1 MYFNY
6 LKTQLQH
13 HFALK
18 THLEELVT
26 CFKTSLFIYTISSN
40 VSHERSN
47 STQTTNIDAVTVCS
61 YIREFLADIKTK
73 NTIII
78 TFLVI
83 AALLVVQL
91 Q

>member
-1 MYFNY
+1 MKKTTFQEAHKKMYFNY

-13 HFALK
+13 LFVLK

-47 STQTTNIDAVTVCS
+47 FTQTTNIQCS
-61 YIREFLADIKTK
+61 I
-73 NTIII
+73 
-78 TFLVI
+78 
-83 AALLVVQL
+83 
-91 Q
+91 